1 MKINIT
7 AFLETSD
14 HDGYCSDSECSYS
27 KKVVNENIDIDIK
40 LLYFPI
46 TDENKNQFIKFLPE
60 PYINSEGSYF
70 CYNSTKS
77 TYYGI
82 NKHDYRYTIIDFK
95 ILDKN
100 YSESVSESR
109 IG

>member
-1 MKINIT
+1 MMFSNIHKQ
-7 AFLETSD
+7 TSPFML
-14 HDGYCSDSECSYS
+14 S
-27 KKVVNENIDIDIK
+27 KKTQQQNND
-40 LLYFPI
+40 
-46 TDENKNQFIKFLPE
+46 N
-60 PYINSEGSYF
+60 
-70 CYNSTKS
+70 NSTKS